1 MEYIDGLNAAGV
13 GVGVAVGLGELV
25 GVAVGLADTDE
36 LGLGSAVGAGVAGS
50 CARLVIEG
58 NKTALKT
65 ISKPREVFHADIF
78 GLDT

>member
-1 MEYIDGLNAAGV
+1 MEYSAGLNGVAV
-13 GVGVAVGLGELV
+13 GVGVAVGLGESV
-25 GVAVGLADTDE
+25 GLAVGLADTDE

-65 ISKPREVFHADIF
+65 ISKPRVVFHADIF
-78 GLDT
+78 GLST

>member
-1 MEYIDGLNAAGV
+1 MNAAGV
-13 GVGVAVGLGELV
+13 GVGVAVGDGNPVGVAV

-65 ISKPREVFHADIF
+65 ISKPRVVFHGDNF